1 MLSLPGKKSW
11 GGGEKVEKETGEGG
25 VKGSDERE
33 GGMGGKKDR
42 KRGREAH
49 DRYILCSCLH
59 ALRVLQKNGH
69 LPTESHLF
77 QEYAGYVVMTTVVFS
92 FNPYTKYGSFS
103 LKLNIPFSMFP
114 DRVTSLM

>member
-1 MLSLPGKKSW
+1 M
-11 GGGEKVEKETGEGG
+11 ERETGEGG

-33 GGMGGKKDR
+33 REGGMGGEEKDR

-49 DRYILCSCLH
+49 GCYILCSCLH

-77 QEYAGYVVMTTVVFS
+77 QEYAGYVVMTTVYSSSSHSIPILHCVH
-92 FNPYTKYGSFS
+92 PV
-103 LKLNIPFSMFP
+103 LNADI
-114 DRVTSLM
+114 